1 VFVVLVVCC
10 APRSAVVT
18 VVSAMSAEGDPFS
31 SWGVCGQ
38 GPGCGVER
46 RRDRCGPG
54 SAASFSASIAARSV
68 QVERTTATSIRDPAA
83 LTRSR
88 FRKVSAEIGR

>member
-10 APRSAVVT
+10 APPSAVVT
-18 VVSAMSAEGDPFS
+18 VVSAMSAEVILSPR
-31 SWGVCGQ
+31 GVSA
-38 GPGCGVER
+38 VR
-46 RRDRCGPG
+46 VRAAG
-54 SAASFSASIAARSV
+54 SNVSEIAVAREASFSASIAARSV

-88 FRKVSAEIGR
+88 FRKVSAEIGGR